1 MQTKS
6 IVLAIDDV
14 EPGLVKAFEKHQHRL
29 GRKLEGVVLV
39 NSHYP
44 DFRER
49 NHDPSGTFTEVFC
62 DYDNPEEIK
71 AALAPYRDRLL
82 VVTCRQ
88 ESSIDALRKVVPWLP
103 EDLDAPS
110 ADSLLWSTEK
120 KLMRDK
126 MSAYDSSLT
135 PRYSY
140 LTKYDPEEIQRISEE
155 YTFPVI
161 VKANGLR
168 ASILVERCETPQAL
182 NDYVQ
187 QAFAII
193 HDIYARDTGHGE
205 PSMLVEEM
213 IQGDMYSTDVYV
225 DPKGHIDCLP
235 LVQVITAHAMGLPGF
250 YSYRHV
256 VPVNL
261 EEHLVESAFV
271 AARKAVEA
279 LELRASTA
287 HIELFLSPNGWKLI
301 ELGPRIGGYR
311 EDLYRE
317 AFGIDHYYNDL
328 AVRIGLPLEI
338 PTKQLKYAAGFNI
351 YADKEGTIQSITG
364 IAEARKVS
372 GVLYVNPH
380 AEPGDEALFAGNG
393 GRLIVDGI
401 LSDTDAARL
410 EEKMAHI
417 RNVVKINLV

>member
-1 MQTKS
+1 MKS

-14 EPGLVKAFEKHQHRL
+14 EPGLVKALEKHGQRL
-29 GRKLEGVVLV
+29 GHKLEGVVLA

-49 NHDPSGTFTEVFC
+49 NRDATGTFTEIFC
-62 DYDNPEEIK
+62 DYDKPEEIK
-71 AALAPYRDRLL
+71 AALAPYRDKLL

-103 EDLDAPS
+103 EDLNAPS
-110 ADSLLWSTEK
+110 EDSLLWSTEK

-126 MSAYDSSLT
+126 MSAYDASLT
-135 PRYSY
+135 PRYDY
-140 LTKYDPEEIQRISEE
+140 LTRYDPAQIQHIASE
-155 YTFPVI
+155 YAFPVI

-168 ASILVERCETPQAL
+168 ASILVERCETPQEL

-187 QAFAII
+187 QAFEII
-193 HDIYARDTGHGE
+193 EDIYARDTGHGE

-225 DPKGHIDCLP
+225 DPKGEIYCLP

-250 YSYRHV
+250 YSYRHM
-256 VPVNL
+256 VPVKL
-261 EEHLVESAFV
+261 EEHLVEGAFV

-279 LELRASTA
+279 LELRSSTA

-317 AFGIDHYYNDL
+317 AYGMDHYYNDL
-328 AVRIGLPLEI
+328 AIRMGYAPDI
-338 PTKQLKYAAGFNI
+338 PTKPVKYAAGFNI
-351 YADKEGTIQSITG
+351 YADREGVIKSISG
-364 IAEARKVS
+364 IEAARKVP

-401 LSDTDAARL
+401 LSDTDPDRL
-410 EEKMAHI
+410 EEKMARI
-417 RNVVKINLV
+417 RELVKINLED